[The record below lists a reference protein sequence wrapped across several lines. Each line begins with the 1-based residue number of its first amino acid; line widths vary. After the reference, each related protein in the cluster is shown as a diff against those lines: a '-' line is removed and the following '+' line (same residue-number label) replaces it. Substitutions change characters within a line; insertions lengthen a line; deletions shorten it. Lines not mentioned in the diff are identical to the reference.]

1 MINKIILLISG
12 IVIGLLI
19 ATYSNNYFS
28 FDSDFQHTT
37 DSLNSVISNLKQG
50 IVKEDSMIS
59 VLNSK
64 DSVLKNKVTV
74 LVHERDQAI
83 ATTITKANN
92 SSLNNSDSL
101 IKFYVNRYPTND
113 KIDLKLPKTTLL
125 NVAKDLIMGDGI
137 KQELTLAD
145 STIGLLNERIDIKDS
160 LITSYI
166 TKDTLY
172 QNIIKTQDV
181 KYVTL
186 ETETQKIIKDNS
198 KLKTKII
205 LWKTATSLTI
215 IGTLLI
221 LFW

>member
-1 MINKIILLISG
+1 MTNKIILFIAG

-19 ATYSNNYFS
+19 ATYSINHFS
-28 FDSDFQHTT
+28 FDSNFQHTT
-37 DSLNSVISNLKQG
+37 DSLNNVISNLKQD
-50 IVKEDSMIS
+50 IVKEDSIIC

-64 DSVLKNKVTV
+64 DSVLKNKVNV
-74 LVHERDQAI
+74 LAHERDQAV
-83 ATTITKANN
+83 ASAVAKANN
-92 SSLNNSDSL
+92 PSLNNNDSL
-101 IKFYVNRYPTND
+101 IKFYVNRYPTNN
-113 KIDLKLPKTTLL
+113 KIDLKLPKITLL
-125 NVAKDLIMGDGI
+125 NAAKDLILGDGI

-145 STIGLLNERIDIKDS
+145 STIGLLNERIDTKDS
-160 LITSYI
+160 LIISYI

-198 KLKTKII
+198 KLKTKVIM
-205 LWKTATSLTI
+205 WKAATGLTI